1 MLFLSQ
7 DIVKN
12 HIQSYFKFQWGFKK
26 ISESRCSN
34 FILGSKTK
42 LYIYLSLQVEPPM
55 CGSNDES
62 SSGGRANMVADG
74 RGQCN
79 RGLRTFARALERGPM

>member
-1 MLFLSQ
+1 
-7 DIVKN
+7 
-12 HIQSYFKFQWGFKK
+12 
-26 ISESRCSN
+26 
-34 FILGSKTK
+34 
-42 LYIYLSLQVEPPM
+42 M

-62 SSGGRANMVADG
+62 SSGGRANTVADG